1 MTRKNPM
8 ARYGTRIPK
17 IYCIPGMDEPIHE
30 NTTKTK
36 TANSGMM
43 YFIGHSLASNEH
55 DYIIKNCSS
64 TTRYNLMPPEP
75 AVA

>member
-1 MTRKNPM
+1 M
-8 ARYGTRIPK
+8 A
-17 IYCIPGMDEPIHE
+17 EPIHE

-55 DYIIKNCSS
+55 DYIKKIALQKP
-64 TTRYNLMPPEP
+64 YNLMPPEP